1 MSIIRADLSQY
12 YSAKMMFE
20 QLLGRTAF
28 MRVKDYGPLSAWCE
42 NYIKLLRALGVA
54 TEATVEIADA
64 EWKQEVSDLLSH
76 GCKRLQHAKSI
87 DELHAVAAATLGEL
101 AFLQLGFVPKGHR
114 NTDNIS
120 LASRNWKMNA
130 VRTVQYVQ
138 SNEQR
143 NTQQRLSRSKTEDP
157 EA

>member
-42 NYIKLLRALGVA
+42 NYIELLRALGVA

-76 GCKRLQHAKSI
+76 DCKRL
-87 DELHAVAAATLGEL
+87 
-101 AFLQLGFVPKGHR
+101 
-114 NTDNIS
+114 
-120 LASRNWKMNA
+120 
-130 VRTVQYVQ
+130 
-138 SNEQR
+138 
-143 NTQQRLSRSKTEDP
+143 
-157 EA
+157 

>member
-1 MSIIRADLSQY
+1 MWRRDGSHQLPLRHGLHSDSPPCYCDITRSIIKLNLSIIRADLSQY

-76 GCKRLQHAKSI
+76 DCKRL
-87 DELHAVAAATLGEL
+87 
-101 AFLQLGFVPKGHR
+101 
-114 NTDNIS
+114 
-120 LASRNWKMNA
+120 
-130 VRTVQYVQ
+130 
-138 SNEQR
+138 
-143 NTQQRLSRSKTEDP
+143 
-157 EA
+157 